1 MARTTLRWPG
11 HRIRN
16 SGLSALALVVGG
28 FALISPSSVH
38 AATAVPASA
47 EGDSAAVLTTKT
59 TLIGT
64 TALGPV
70 ISSPANAVQTSPG
83 VTYANVPIAAA
94 TNPPPAVVSS
104 LGVGVDTAKA
114 VVPPTGPQTTQCT
127 TVPPDPIGVNNGPLT
142 GGNGC
147 SNIAAVGLLSGAAAL
162 PAPIPGP
169 AAGTPLVS
177 ANAVFS
183 QSTTQSCTTAPTG
196 TTSIASLSVGGVPV
210 VGAALP
216 IPIPGFPA
224 PTPAG
229 QIAPNT
235 VVDLPGLARIILNEQ
250 KIDNASPNGQGLTV
264 NAIHIVTNTAI
275 AALVSADVIVG
286 HTHSSAL
293 CTTAQT
299 PIGPPPPGVVVN
311 KTDDTGGNGTP
322 GQTVTYTLA
331 LDTTTNAATC
341 PLGVATVTTVI
352 DTLPPGFTPVS
363 ETGALGPPPPVTVTT
378 NSAGQQVLTFSNPA
392 GFAAN
397 PTETIVATI
406 GASVPAGFYSNR
418 VDVFSTCG
426 ENAGSSPPIHVT
438 TAAGPSPSPTP
449 VGLPNTGAGGATAT
463 HDGGTPGIV
472 LAIVPAL
479 VLLSMVGFWVRR
491 RNGDSTAI

>member
-28 FALISPSSVH
+28 FALISPSNVH
-38 AATAVPASA
+38 AATAIPASA

-59 TLIGT
+59 TTIGT

-70 ISSPANAVQTSPG
+70 ISAPANAVQTSPG
-83 VTYANVPIAAA
+83 VTYANIPIVAA
-94 TNPPPAVVSS
+94 TNPPPAIVAS

-127 TVPPDPIGVNNGPLT
+127 TVLPDPIGVNNGPLT

-147 SNIAAVGLLSGAAAL
+147 SNIAAVSLLSGAGAIPVL
-162 PAPIPGP
+162 PGVPAPAPGT
-169 AAGTPLVS
+169 ALVS
-177 ANAVFS
+177 ANGVFA
-183 QSTTQSCTTAPTG
+183 QSTTQSCTAAPTG
-196 TTSIASLSVGGVPV
+196 TTSIVSLNVGGFNV
-210 VGAALP
+210 VGGTNPTGL
-216 IPIPGFPA
+216 FT
-224 PTPAG
+224 PTPSG
-229 QIAPNT
+229 QIPPNT
-235 VVDLPGLARIILNEQ
+235 VVDVPGIARVILNEQ
-250 KIDNASPNGQGLTV
+250 KIDNSSPNGQGLTV
-264 NAIHIVTNTAI
+264 NAIHIITNPAL
-275 AALVSADVIVG
+275 APLVSADVIVA
-286 HTHSSAL
+286 HTHSNAL

-299 PIGPPPPGVVVN
+299 PIGPTPPGVVVN

-352 DTLPPGFTPVS
+352 DTLPPGFTAVS

-392 GFAAN
+392 GFPAN

-406 GASVPAGFYSNR
+406 GANVPAGFYSNR
-418 VDVFSTCG
+418 VDVFSSCG

-438 TAAGPSPSPTP
+438 VAGPTPAPTAAPG
-449 VGLPNTGAGGATAT
+449 VPNTGAGATAT
-463 HDGGTPGIV
+463 REGGVPGAA

-491 RNGDSTAI
+491 RNGDPTAI